1 MPKKNKP
8 FLPAAL
14 DEQIG
19 FHLRLAQL
27 AVFNDLIEALKASD
41 LRPADVATLGLIEA
55 HPGIRQHVIG
65 DHLKIARPNVV
76 SLIDSLQKRGL
87 VERVVDEKD
96 RRANQLQLTAL
107 GTSTLLAAREIEAD
121 HRDHLLAALEGV
133 DINGF
138 MEGLKRLSGFRRADI
153 STPL

>member
-1 MPKKNKP
+1 MYEP

-19 FHLRLAQL
+19 FQLRLAQL
-27 AVFNDLIEALKASD
+27 AVFNDLIEALKTSD

-87 VERVVDEKD
+87 VERVVDKKD
-96 RRANQLQLTAL
+96 RRANQLQLTPL
-107 GTSTLLAAREIEAD
+107 GTNTLLAAREIEAE
-121 HRDHLLAALEGV
+121 HRERLLMALEGV
-133 DINGF
+133 DIDGF
-138 MEGLKRLSGFRRADI
+138 MEGLKRLSGFKRE
-153 STPL
+153 P